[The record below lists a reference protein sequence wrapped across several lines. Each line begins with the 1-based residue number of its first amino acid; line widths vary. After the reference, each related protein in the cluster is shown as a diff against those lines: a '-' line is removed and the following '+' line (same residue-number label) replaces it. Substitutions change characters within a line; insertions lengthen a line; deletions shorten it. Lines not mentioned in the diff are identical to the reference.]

1 MPAATPAIHAELERR
16 IAAQGIPVTL
26 VDGRAREVMAAA
38 DVVVLASGTATL
50 EAMLLKRP
58 MVITYKLHPLT
69 YHIMKAMMHVE
80 HVGLPN
86 LLAGS
91 SVVPE
96 RLQAEA
102 RAERIGA
109 DVLAWLDDSEA
120 RARLMNMFT
129 GLHKTLRLGASARA
143 ADAVVALLQART
155 EAGTA

>member
-1 MPAATPAIHAELERR
+1 M
-16 IAAQGIPVTL
+16 
-26 VDGRAREVMAAA
+26 AA

-102 RAERIGA
+102 RAERIEPTCWPGWII
-109 DVLAWLDDSEA
+109 VRRE
-120 RARLMNMFT
+120 R
-129 GLHKTLRLGASARA
+129 G
-143 ADAVVALLQART
+143 
-155 EAGTA
+155 